1 MDIQHD
7 PVQPFIALPL
17 PIIPG
22 SADFVKYKKLLTRI
36 GLFLDTSDV
45 ERQFLALAVA
55 KIEKATKKKLSP
67 KNRDRTMRHAAL
79 TLRCNIV
86 RVLAQKDFREMAVQL
101 ADSYLL
107 RRFCRLDG
115 PNAPKKS
122 PSKTTLQRMAAEM
135 DASSII
141 GLVQHLIRVAST
153 PKGGICKEGGLL
165 SPIRLDVILMD
176 PTCVELNIHFPTDW
190 VLLRDAI
197 RSMLE
202 TIQTVRRHGLL
213 YRMPNPQS
221 LSSQANK
228 LAMQM
233 SQAARRGNGGDRKM
247 RKQTLR
253 ELKKLAKVV
262 QAHGERYRDLLK
274 TKREE
279 TDLSE
284 KAASRFIRSL
294 DNILAKLPA
303 ALHQAHERII
313 GERQVK
319 NEEKILSLFEPHAKV
334 YTRGKAG
341 AEVEFGLQLQIG
353 ECMDGLIVDWELVD
367 GAPLNDTQHVPR
379 YLKRMRSRPR
389 TMKPRFLVSDRGY
402 SSRENERL
410 LAAEKIE
417 SMICPKDPAQ
427 MAKKMG
433 SALFSE
439 YQRRRAQTE
448 ARISIL
454 KHGFIGSR
462 MPAKGRDRQ
471 EKHVVWAMLAH
482 NLWVLARLPNR
493 FDEAEPESGDRQRS

>member
-1 MDIQHD
+1 
-7 PVQPFIALPL
+7 
-17 PIIPG
+17 
-22 SADFVKYKKLLTRI
+22 
-36 GLFLDTSDV
+36 
-45 ERQFLALAVA
+45 
-55 KIEKATKKKLSP
+55 
-67 KNRDRTMRHAAL
+67 
-79 TLRCNIV
+79 
-86 RVLAQKDFREMAVQL
+86 
-101 ADSYLL
+101 
-107 RRFCRLDG
+107 
-115 PNAPKKS
+115 
-122 PSKTTLQRMAAEM
+122 
-135 DASSII
+135 
-141 GLVQHLIRVAST
+141 VAST

-176 PTCVELNIHFPTDW
+176 STCVELNIHFPTDW

-493 FDEAEPESGDRQRS
+493 FDEAEPESGNRQRS